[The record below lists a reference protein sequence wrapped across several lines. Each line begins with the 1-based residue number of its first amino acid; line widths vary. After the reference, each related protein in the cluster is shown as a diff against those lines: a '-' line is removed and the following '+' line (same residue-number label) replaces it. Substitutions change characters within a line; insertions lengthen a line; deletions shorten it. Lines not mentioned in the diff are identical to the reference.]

1 MKAHQIVSLVK
12 ISWCEVKIRFL
23 AKYVYWKILK
33 MKEKVGKFTV
43 FERVYKQFQFFHLND
58 TCNSMLVTA
67 LKIANP
73 LFWYVCVKHSDLKY
87 LKICIYYFL
96 LPILKIGGYIQLFL
110 SHLSYCG
117 QSNGFK
123 IQINKQALI

>member
-1 MKAHQIVSLVK
+1 MVWSQ
-12 ISWCEVKIRFL
+12 IRFL

-33 MKEKVGKFTV
+33 MKEKVGKFTD

-73 LFWYVCVKHSDLKY
+73 LLSFTNSKNRG
-87 LKICIYYFL
+87 IYPVISKSSIL
-96 LPILKIGGYIQLFL
+96 LWPI
-110 SHLSYCG
+110 
-117 QSNGFK
+117 
-123 IQINKQALI
+123 

>member
-1 MKAHQIVSLVK
+1 MLILGLIASAPIFVQLWGTHWMKAHQIVSLVK

-43 FERVYKQFQFFHLND
+43 FERVYKQFQFSHLND
-58 TCNSMLVTA
+58 TCNSMLATA

-73 LFWYVCVKHSDLKY
+73 LFWYVLS
-87 LKICIYYFL
+87 
-96 LPILKIGGYIQLFL
+96 ILI
-110 SHLSYCG
+110 
-117 QSNGFK
+117 
-123 IQINKQALI
+123 

>member
-1 MKAHQIVSLVK
+1 MLILGLIASALIFVRQWGTHWMKAHQIVSLVK

-58 TCNSMLVTA
+58 TCKLQ
-67 LKIANP
+67 I
-73 LFWYVCVKHSDLKY
+73 LFSDM
-87 LKICIYYFL
+87 CQAFW
-96 LPILKIGGYIQLFL
+96 
-110 SHLSYCG
+110 
-117 QSNGFK
+117 FK
-123 IQINKQALI
+123 ISQNMHILLSFTNSKNRGIYPVISKSSILLWPI